1 MNNCREYVEG
11 RIEWGLAASNRLF
24 VYGGGMNPLPGLRAT
39 AQLTC
44 PLITHGGKPTE
55 KIVNK
60 VRAGTTSADYYQ
72 MTAFQIIALLITLTA
87 LFSYLNYRYFKLPPT
102 IGVMLIALL
111 VSLGLIGGG
120 RFAPSL
126 EQEAAEFLHQIHFD
140 NTLMQG
146 MLCFLL
152 FAGALHINL
161 NDLAVQKGVISALA
175 IVGVVIS
182 TFVFGTVIHFV
193 FGWLGFHLRY
203 AWCLL
208 FGALI
213 SPTDPVA
220 VLGILKNAK
229 VPHSLEIQ
237 IAGESLFNDGIGVVA
252 FIVFYEIVTG
262 EREASFGHIAHL
274 FIEEAVGGALF
285 GLIVGWVTYRLLKSV
300 DNYRVEVLL
309 TLALVM
315 GGYTLASEIH
325 VSGPIAIVVAGLF
338 IGNHGRRFAMSETTR
353 KNLDMFW
360 ELLDE
365 ILNALL
371 FVLIGLEVLVL
382 SFTRQLFLAGLL
394 AIPVILVARWVSV
407 AAPVTVMS
415 RWRKFAPGTVT
426 IMTWGGLRGGISVA
440 LALSLPDEPER
451 QVVLAVTYIIVI
463 FSILAQG
470 LTIDRVVRR
479 TVKS

>member
-1 MNNCREYVEG
+1 
-11 RIEWGLAASNRLF
+11 
-24 VYGGGMNPLPGLRAT
+24 
-39 AQLTC
+39 
-44 PLITHGGKPTE
+44 
-55 KIVNK
+55 
-60 VRAGTTSADYYQ
+60 
-72 MTAFQIIALLITLTA
+72 MTVFQIIALLISLTA
-87 LFSYLNYRYFKLPPT
+87 LFSYLNYRWFKLPPT

-111 VSLGLIGGG
+111 VSLGLIGT
-120 RFAPSL
+120 RLFAPSV
-126 EQEAAEFLHQIHFD
+126 EHEAARFLRQIDFD

-161 NDLAVQKGVISALA
+161 NDLSEQKGVISILA
-175 IVGVVIS
+175 VAGVVIS
-182 TFVFGTVIHFV
+182 MFVFGTAIYFV
-193 FGWLGFHLRY
+193 LGWLGLPLSY
-203 AWCLL
+203 AWCVL

-220 VLGILKNAK
+220 VIGILKDAK

-252 FIVFYEIVTG
+252 FIVLQEIAVDG
-262 EREASFGHIAHL
+262 DKASVAHISKL
-274 FIEEAVGGALF
+274 FLEEAVGGALF
-285 GLIVGWVTYRLLKSV
+285 GLIIGWVTYRLLKSV

-315 GGYTLASEIH
+315 GGYALASVVH
-325 VSGPIAIVVAGLF
+325 VSGPIAIVVAGLL
-338 IGNHGRRFAMSETTR
+338 IGNHGRAFAMSETTR

-360 ELLDE
+360 ELTDE

-382 SFTRQLFLAGLL
+382 SFTCDLLFAGLL
-394 AIPVILVARWVSV
+394 AIPAILVARWVSV
-407 AAPVTVMS
+407 VLPVAMMS
-415 RWRKFAPGTVT
+415 RWQKFTPGTIT

-440 LALSLPDEPER
+440 LALSLPAGRER
-451 QVVLAVTYIIVI
+451 ELVLAVTYIIVI

-470 LTIDRVVRR
+470 LTINRVVRGMIKG
-479 TVKS
+479 TPH